1 MNLKI
6 YYNENYNIDLGFLN
20 LFHPFEG
27 SKFRK
32 VMDRLQGNKY
42 IEVIDPEIPVSEDEI
57 NSSVDSL
64 QKLLLKKKYYI
75 LRALEVPRIPLLP
88 FSWVDRKILLP
99 MRWAVS
105 GTIRSSFD
113 ALSGSSCWNLS
124 GGYHHASRARSEGF
138 CIYNDIS
145 IALDILIGKS
155 MILSNDKVLIID
167 IDAHH
172 GNGNA
177 HVYMDDKS
185 VYLFDI
191 YNNDIYPDNS
201 YTKERLDVSVPL
213 NSGTAGK
220 EYLSRLTSSL
230 EMINGDF
237 KLAFVIAGTDVLE
250 SDPLGGLNL
259 SIEECAERDFIV
271 ASTLNNLS
279 IPFVFLGGGGYS
291 RDSVAAISEGIKK
304 VCSI

>member
-27 SKFRK
+27 AKFRK